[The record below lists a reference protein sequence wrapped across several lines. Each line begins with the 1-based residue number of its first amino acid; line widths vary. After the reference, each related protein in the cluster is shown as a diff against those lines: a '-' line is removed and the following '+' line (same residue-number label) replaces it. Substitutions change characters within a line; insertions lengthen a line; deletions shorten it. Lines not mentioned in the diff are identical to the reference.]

1 MGKLFETTE
10 TQDRIELIIFG
21 DSTTK
26 YTSPEKTAKSDVS
39 NTVNYSKTGIKVR
52 GIYNQLHQFHSNH
65 GNESVKNV
73 ILHVGTNHLPK
84 DDQDDVTI

>member
-10 TQDRIELIIFG
+10 TQDRIELITFG

-26 YTSPEKTAKSDVS
+26 YTSPEKTAKSDIS

-65 GNESVKNV
+65 GK
-73 ILHVGTNHLPK
+73 
-84 DDQDDVTI
+84 